1 MSEQHPHLLETCG
14 LTNENLA
21 YRRDFIR
28 LGDHERAIL
37 VELIPWAESVSADV
51 AREFYDWQFSFS
63 RTREFFERQ
72 ARAKGISLDALRAA
86 LERSQKGYFETVFTG
101 ARNGYDRDYFA
112 HRLLVGWIHDHIN
125 LPFKWFI
132 GSYAEYQRLTSKYL
146 RRDFGGESTSGI
158 AARLHKRATTTKL
171 DVAEAE
177 QAIFRVF
184 NLDMQAIGDSF
195 LLNTLES
202 MGLSVTSVRTT
213 AASDRTEHLDQVK
226 ETLATILQQAEAI
239 GEHRIHAT
247 VLDAAVP
254 GKLGEAFGSTVAN
267 LRQFGEQLVENATA
281 LETVAAAAEEMITSI
296 QEISRNSS
304 NTARVANAAA
314 TEAYASAAS
323 VDHLASSS
331 NQIGQLLKV
340 IANIA
345 AQTNLLALNATI
357 EAARAGEAGKGFAVV
372 ASEVKELAKETARA
386 TEDIATRI
394 HAVQSDTQGAVQS
407 MSRIGSTIAEI
418 TEFTNSIAA
427 AIEEQ
432 QVVAKEITR
441 NVSEAAHGTSAIAGR
456 IAGHA

>member
-28 LGDHERAIL
+28 LGDHERSIL

-158 AARLHKRATTTKL
+158 AARLLKRATTKL

-239 GEHRIHAT
+239 AQHRIHAT

-304 NTARVANAAA
+304 NTARVATAAA
-314 TEAYASAAS
+314 TEADASAAS

-331 NQIGQLLKV
+331 NQIGQVLKV

-418 TEFTNSIAA
+418 TEFTNSIAV

>member
-1 MSEQHPHLLETCG
+1 MSEQHPRLLETCG
-14 LTNENLA
+14 LTDENLA

-37 VELIPWAESVSADV
+37 VNLIPWAESVSADV
-51 AREFYDWQFSFS
+51 AREFYDWQFSFP

-132 GSYAEYQRLTSKYL
+132 GSYSEYQRLTSKYL
-146 RRDFGGESTSGI
+146 HRDFGSESTSGF
-158 AARLHKRATTTKL
+158 AARLHKRAAAKL

-202 MGLSVTSVRTT
+202 MGLSVTSVQTT

-239 GEHRIHAT
+239 GQHRIHST
-247 VLDAAVP
+247 VLDAVVP

-281 LETVAAAAEEMITSI
+281 LEAVAAAAEEMITSI
-296 QEISRNSS
+296 QEISRNS
-304 NTARVANAAA
+304 NDTARVANAAA
-314 TEAYASAAS
+314 TEADASAAS

-331 NQIGQLLKV
+331 NQIGQVLKV

>member
-1 MSEQHPHLLETCG
+1 MSEQHPRLLETCG
-14 LTNENLA
+14 LTDENLA

-37 VELIPWAESVSADV
+37 VNLIPWAESVSADV
-51 AREFYDWQFSFS
+51 AREFYDWQFSFP

-158 AARLHKRATTTKL
+158 AARLLKRATTKL

-314 TEAYASAAS
+314 TEADASAAS

-331 NQIGQLLKV
+331 NQIGQVLKV

-418 TEFTNSIAA
+418 TEFTNSIAV

>member
-158 AARLHKRATTTKL
+158 AARLLKRATTKL

-314 TEAYASAAS
+314 TEADASAAS

-331 NQIGQLLKV
+331 NQIGQVLKV

>member
-21 YRRDFIR
+21 YRRNFIR

-158 AARLHKRATTTKL
+158 AARLLKRATTKL

-202 MGLSVTSVRTT
+202 MGLSVTSVQTT

-314 TEAYASAAS
+314 TEADASAAS

-331 NQIGQLLKV
+331 NQIGQVLKV

-418 TEFTNSIAA
+418 TEFTNSIAV